1 MQTNPQWDPTAVPE
15 SRPVNRGFGGW
26 RRGIATALLSTGLL
40 VVGGTAVVT
49 AASPDPSASPNAST
63 QPSVDGSGSPSESTR
78 PDRGGDGNCPD
89 KGTDGTGD
97 SSGSSS

>member
-1 MQTNPQWDPTAVPE
+1 METNPQLESTPIPE
-15 SRPVNRGFGGW
+15 PRSIGHRLGGL
-26 RRGIATALLSTGLL
+26 RRGIATGLLVVGLL

-63 QPSVDGSGSPSESTR
+63 QPSDDGSGAPSESTR

-89 KGTDGTGD
+89 KGTDAAD
-97 SSGSSS
+97 ESPASSS